1 MKLSACLDIRP
12 GVTAVIG
19 GGGKTTLLR
28 VLGEELAEAGNRVL
42 LCASTKIL
50 PFAGL
55 ENLTAPSEEALAEAL
70 EKRRLVC
77 AGSPVPGTGKLTAPP
92 VPMAR
97 LAALADYV
105 LVEADGSAGR
115 PMKAHAPHE
124 PVIPAEANQTVLV
137 IGASGFGQPIFQAAH
152 RPERYAALAGVSL
165 DAEVTPEIAAAVID
179 AEGFADRVLV
189 NQVETA
195 EQIAAAR
202 RLEELLACPV
212 LSSALKGE
220 GV

>member
-1 MKLSACLDIRP
+1 MDLEQGLNIRP

-28 VLGEELAEAGNRVL
+28 VLGEALAQRGERAL
-42 LCASTKIL
+42 LCTTAKFL
-50 PFAGL
+50 PFPGL
-55 ENLTAPSEEALAEAL
+55 ENLVSPTEEDIQATF
-70 EKRRLVC
+70 RRHHLIA
-77 AGSPVPGTGKLTAPP
+77 AGAPVPGTGKLAGLEL
-92 VPMAR
+92 PMAR

>member
-1 MKLSACLDIRP
+1 MLLSRLLCVRP
-12 GVTAVIG
+12 GVTALTG
-19 GGGKTTLLR
+19 GGGKTAAMYRLARELR
-28 VLGEELAEAGNRVL
+28 REGTVICTTTTRILPPDHLPVADGGAELAA
-42 LCASTKIL
+42 
-50 PFAGL
+50 
-55 ENLTAPSEEALAEAL
+55 ALA
-70 EKRRLVC
+70 RLGCVC
-77 AGSPVPGTGKLTAPP
+77 AGAPAEEGKLGAPGLP
-92 VPMAR
+92 VAA

-212 LSSALKGE
+212 LSSAPKGE